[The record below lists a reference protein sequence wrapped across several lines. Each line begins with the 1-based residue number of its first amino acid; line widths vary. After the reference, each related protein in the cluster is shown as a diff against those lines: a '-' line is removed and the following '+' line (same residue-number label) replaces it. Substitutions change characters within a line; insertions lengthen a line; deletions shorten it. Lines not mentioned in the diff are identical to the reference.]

1 MLHVYLGVELIHTFL
16 CTHNACHTHTHT
28 HTQIDDLAVL
38 YYRREDNDVKYLDL
52 DATIDELMSDFNL
65 VCDK

>member
-1 MLHVYLGVELIHTFL
+1 MCTLELNSFIRFSAHTM
-16 CTHNACHTHTHT
+16 HTTHT